1 MVRTK
6 VLHMVMEVFEAST
19 AQSVEMGTEQLL
31 FIPSRAMADYT
42 VMGIAIED
50 GNCLHLTFARALYS

>member
-1 MVRTK
+1 
-6 VLHMVMEVFEAST
+6 MVMEVFEAST

-50 GNCLHLTFARALYS
+50 GNCLHLTVARALYS